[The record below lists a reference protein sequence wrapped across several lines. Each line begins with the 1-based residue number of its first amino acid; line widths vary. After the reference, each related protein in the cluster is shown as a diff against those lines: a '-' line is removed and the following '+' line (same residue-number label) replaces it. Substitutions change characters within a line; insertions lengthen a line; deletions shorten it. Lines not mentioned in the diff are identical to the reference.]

1 MAIQKEIWLNDIVAN
16 IFETNPHLGFAVN
29 ADEFVL
35 QGKVVHIPNAG
46 AKPSVTRN
54 RTSLPASVVQR
65 SDVDIT
71 FSLDEFTTDPIL
83 IPNADEYELSYDKRA
98 SVMGEQ
104 SAALSELVGTW
115 FYRYW
120 APTGAANILRTTGS
134 SVTAHVGT
142 GNRKKL
148 TVADVKRAKL
158 LLDRMGLPA
167 EGRVIALD
175 ADLYDQFTDELTASQ
190 YRDFSQAYDASKG
203 VVGQLFGFTFLAPRT
218 SVLIY
223 TNDSTPAPVNP
234 GTSIQGTYNAGG
246 LIWHRDSV
254 IRAMGDNEFF
264 ENEKDP
270 TYYGSIYSALVR
282 AGGRIRRN
290 DAKGVIALV
299 QDAVV

>member
-16 IFETNPHLGFAVN
+16 IFANNPHLGFAVN
-29 ADEFVL
+29 ADGFVL

-46 AKPSVTRN
+46 AKPTVKRN
-54 RTSLPASVVQR
+54 RSTLPASVVQR

-71 FSLDEFTTDPIL
+71 FALDEYTTDPIL

-120 APTGAANILRTTGS
+120 APTAADNILRTTGS

-158 LLDRMGLPA
+158 LLDRMGVPA
-167 EGRVIALD
+167 DGRVIALD

-190 YRDFSQAYDASKG
+190 YRDFSQSYDASKG

-223 TNDSTPAPVNP
+223 DSTPAPVDP
-234 GTSIQGTYNAGG
+234 GTAIQNTFNAGG
-246 LIWHRDSV
+246 LVWHRDSV

-299 QDAVV
+299 QDAAA

>member
-16 IFETNPHLGFAVN
+16 IFESNPHLGYAVN
-29 ADEFVL
+29 ADQFVL

-46 AKPSVTRN
+46 GKPGVVKN
-54 RTSLPASVVQR
+54 RTTLPASVTQR
-65 SDVDIT
+65 TDVDIT
-71 FSLDEFTTDPIL
+71 FPLDEYTTDPIL

-104 SAALSELVGTW
+104 SSALSELVGKW
-115 FYRYW
+115 FFRYW
-120 APTGAANILRTTGS
+120 APSAASSIIRTSGADVS
-134 SVTAHVGT
+134 AHVGT

-158 LLDRMGLPA
+158 LLDRAGIPA
-167 EGRVIALD
+167 DGRVIALD

-190 YRDFSQAYDASKG
+190 YRDFSQAYDAAKG
-203 VVGQLFGFTFLAPRT
+203 VVGQLFGFTFLAPRS
-218 SVLIY
+218 SVLVY
-223 TNDSTPAPVNP
+223 TNAATPAPKDP
-234 GTSIQGTYNAGG
+234 GATGANSDNAAA

-254 IRAMGDNEFF
+254 IRAMGENEFF
-264 ENEKDP
+264 ENERDA

-290 DAKGVIALV
+290 DAKGVIAIV
-299 QDAVV
+299 QEASA

>member
-16 IFETNPHLGFAVN
+16 IFEANPHLGYAVN

-65 SDVDIT
+65 ADVDIT
-71 FSLDEFTTDPIL
+71 FSLDEYTTDPIL

-120 APTGAANILRTTGS
+120 APATAANILRTTGS

-158 LLDRMGLPA
+158 LLDRMGIPA
-167 EGRVIALD
+167 DGRVIALD

-223 TNDSTPAPVNP
+223 TNDTTPAPVDP
-234 GTSIQGTYNAGG
+234 GDTIQATFNAGG

>member
-16 IFETNPHLGFAVN
+16 LFDSNPHLGFAVN

-46 AKPSVTRN
+46 SKPSVKRN
-54 RTSLPASVVQR
+54 RSSLPASVTQR
-65 SDVDIT
+65 GDADIT
-71 FSLDEFTTDPIL
+71 FALDEFTTDPIL
-83 IPNADEYELSYDKRA
+83 IPNADDYELSYDKRA
-98 SVMGEQ
+98 SVIGEQ
-104 SAALSELVGTW
+104 SEALSELVGTW
-115 FYRYW
+115 MFRYW
-120 APTGAANILRTTGS
+120 APATAENIIRTTGDA
-134 SVTAHVGT
+134 VAAHVGT

-158 LLDRMGLPA
+158 LLDRMGVPA
-167 EGRVIALD
+167 DGRVIALD

-190 YRDFSQAYDASKG
+190 YRDFSQAYDASRG

-223 TNDSTPAPVNP
+223 TNDATPAPVDP
-234 GTSIQGTYNAGG
+234 GSTIQDSYNAGG
-246 LIWHRDSV
+246 LIWHRNSV
-254 IRAMGDNEFF
+254 IRAMGDHEFF

-299 QDAVV
+299 QAATT

>member
-16 IFETNPHLGFAVN
+16 IFEANPHLGYAVN

-65 SDVDIT
+65 ADVDIT
-71 FSLDEFTTDPIL
+71 FSLDEYTTDPIL

-120 APTGAANILRTTGS
+120 APATAANILRTTGS

-158 LLDRMGLPA
+158 LLDRMGIPA

-218 SVLIY
+218 SVMVY
-223 TNDSTPAPVNP
+223 TNEATPAPKDP
-234 GTSIQGTYNAGG
+234 DSSSADTDNAAA

-254 IRAMGDNEFF
+254 IRALGDHEFF
-264 ENEKDP
+264 ESIKDP
-270 TYYGSIYSALVR
+270 TYYGDIYSALVR

-299 QDAVV
+299 QDVSV